1 MPRNPK
7 SFDDPAEFRRLAGLR
22 LPALQKGH
30 QSKAG
35 DRISKAGTQW
45 LLQELEVHKARCWR
59 ES

>member
-22 LPALQKGH
+22 LLARQKGP
-30 QSKAG
+30 G
-35 DRISKAGTQW
+35 DRISKAATQW
-45 LLQELEVHKARCWR
+45 LLQELEVHKTRCWR